1 MSSIDNPLN
10 HTGSPGAEIRVLPS
24 ELMLRAAHG
33 QTYLDVLRKNGVD
46 IATDCGGNGTCGQ
59 CRIQFV
65 SSPPDPTSADR
76 QHIDPNDIVSGCR
89 LACAHQVT
97 GPATIEIGDE
107 RLNEGTPHRNAS
119 PGDQHDRLG
128 RRGGASAKSNAVEG
142 DDGPTVAGGGTKR
155 PASGCG
161 IAIDIGTTTLT
172 AALFDLA
179 SRERLRTAAI
189 RNPQRMYGADVIS
202 RIAHVRREGEPGLQE
217 LHLSVLSALN
227 QLIARLSESV
237 PVSAESIRR
246 VVVVGN
252 PTMLHLFLNVS
263 PVGIDVS
270 PFAPAFTGAV
280 ERSAESLTLGVH
292 PQAVVETLPAVSAY
306 VGADII
312 AGLLATRFGD
322 CPGRALFLDVGTN
335 GEIVLAGGEHL
346 FACSTAAG
354 PAFEGASVV
363 QGMLA
368 SPGAV
373 ESVRVHD
380 GGVTCNVIG
389 DVAGT
394 GICGTG
400 LLSAVSQLLRIGLI
414 DPSGRFRREGSPLD
428 ARFEGDG
435 REARFRLTDGAT
447 PVYLYQCDVRELQLA
462 KAALRAGIEVILSIA
477 GVAADDLVEVLVAG
491 AFSSGLM
498 RDDLVET
505 GLLPPVAVTRIRG
518 VGNTAVRGAAHVL
531 LDEAKA
537 ATAKALVERVD
548 HVELS
553 GNREFSQLYP
563 RRMSF
568 GRIP

>member
-1 MSSIDNPLN
+1 MSSTDDVSTHSDTLYV
-10 HTGSPGAEIRVLPS
+10 EIRIDSS
-24 ELMLRAAHG
+24 ELTLKAARG

-46 IATDCGGNGTCGQ
+46 IATDCGGNGTCGK

-65 SSPPDPTSADR
+65 SSPPDPSPADR
-76 QHIDPNDIVSGCR
+76 HHIDPSDIISGCR
-89 LACAHQVT
+89 LACTHQVT
-97 GPATIEIGDE
+97 GPATIEIGTGAPSK
-107 RLNEGTPHRNAS
+107 RVPHRNIQR
-119 PGDQHDRLG
+119 GGQRDRLV
-128 RRGGASAKSNAVEG
+128 RHGGAAAKSNAAEG
-142 DDGPTVAGGGTKR
+142 DGKTPEGGRTER

-172 AALFDLA
+172 AALFDRV
-179 SRERLRTAAI
+179 SREHLRTVTI

-202 RIAHVRREGEPGLQE
+202 RIAHVRREGEAGLQQ
-217 LHLSVLSALN
+217 LHLSVISALN
-227 QLIARLSESV
+227 ELIARLSKSES
-237 PVSAESIRR
+237 VSAECIRR

-270 PFAPAFTGAV
+270 PFVPALTGAV

-306 VGADII
+306 IGADII
-312 AGLLATRFGD
+312 AGLLSTRFGD
-322 CPGRALFLDVGTN
+322 RPASALFLDVGTN

-354 PAFEGASVV
+354 PAFEGTSVV
-363 QGMLA
+363 QGMLT

-380 GGVTCNVIG
+380 GGVTCSVIG
-389 DVAGT
+389 DVTGT

-428 ARFEGDG
+428 ARFEGKG

-447 PVYLYQCDVRELQLA
+447 PVYLYQRDVRELQLA
-462 KAALRAGIEVILSIA
+462 KAALRAGIEVILSSA
-477 GVAADDLVEVLVAG
+477 DVAADDLVEVLVAG

-498 RDDLVET
+498 GDDLVET
-505 GLLPPVAVTRIRG
+505 GLLPPVAATRIRG
-518 VGNTAVRGAAHVL
+518 VGNAAVRGAAHVL

-537 ATAKALVERVD
+537 ATAKELAERVD
-548 HVELS
+548 YVELS

>member
-1 MSSIDNPLN
+1 MSTDDPSN
-10 HTGSPGAEIRVLPS
+10 HTDTLSAEIQVLPAK
-24 ELMLRAAHG
+24 LMLKAARDR
-33 QTYLDVLRKNGVD
+33 TYLDALRKNGVD

-59 CRIQFV
+59 CKIQFV

-89 LACAHQVT
+89 LACAHPAT
-97 GPATIEIGDE
+97 GPASIEIGDG

-119 PGDQHDRLG
+119 PGDRHDRLG
-128 RRGGASAKSNAVEG
+128 RRGGAAAKSKTAER
-142 DDGPTVAGGGTKR
+142 DGRTPAGGGTER
-155 PASGCG
+155 PVSGYG

-202 RIAHVRREGEPGLQE
+202 RIAHIRREGEAGLQE
-217 LHLSVLSALN
+217 LHLSVISALN
-227 QLIARLSESV
+227 QLIMRLSESV

-270 PFAPAFTGAV
+270 PFVPAFSGAV
-280 ERSAESLTLGVH
+280 QRSAESLTLGVH
-292 PQAVVETLPAVSAY
+292 PQAVIETLPGVSAY
-306 VGADII
+306 IGADII
-312 AGLLATRFGD
+312 AGLLDTRFGD
-322 CPGRALFLDVGTN
+322 CPAKSLFLDVGTN
-335 GEIVLAGGEHL
+335 GEIVLCGGDRL

-373 ESVRVHD
+373 ETVRVHD
-380 GGVTCNVIG
+380 GGVTCGVIG
-389 DVAGT
+389 DVAAA
-394 GICGTG
+394 GICGSG
-400 LLSAVSQLLRIGLI
+400 LLSAVSQLLRVGLI
-414 DPSGRFRREGSPLD
+414 DPSGRFRREGSALD
-428 ARFEGDG
+428 ARFEGKG
-435 REARFRLTDGAT
+435 RDARFRLTDGAT
-447 PVYLYQCDVRELQLA
+447 PVYLYQQDVREVQLA
-462 KAALRAGIEVILSIA
+462 KAALRAGIDVILSNADIS
-477 GVAADDLVEVLVAG
+477 ADDLVEVLVAG

-498 RDDLVET
+498 GDDLVET
-505 GLLPPVAVTRIRG
+505 GLLPPVAVTRIHG
-518 VGNTAVRGAAHVL
+518 VGNAAVRGAAHVL

-537 ATAKALVERVD
+537 ATAKELVERVEY
-548 HVELS
+548 VELS
-553 GNREFSQLYP
+553 VNREFSQLYP

-568 GRIP
+568 GPIP

>member
-1 MSSIDNPLN
+1 MSTVDPSD
-10 HTGSPGAEIRVLPS
+10 HTDILSVEIQVLPAK
-24 ELMLRAAHG
+24 LMLKAARDR
-33 QTYLDVLRKNGVD
+33 TYLEALRKNGVD

-59 CRIQFV
+59 CRFQFV

-76 QHIDPNDIVSGCR
+76 QHIDPNDIASGCR
-89 LACAHQVT
+89 LACAHTVT
-97 GPATIEIGDE
+97 GPATIVIGDG
-107 RLNEGTPHRNAS
+107 RLNEGTPHPNAL
-119 PGDQHDRLG
+119 PGDRHDHLG
-128 RRGGASAKSNAVEG
+128 RQGEAAANSNAAEE
-142 DDGPTVAGGGTKR
+142 DGRTLTEVGSRQPV
-155 PASGCG
+155 SGYG
-161 IAIDIGTTTLT
+161 IAIDIGTTTVT
-172 AALFDLA
+172 VALFDLA
-179 SRERLRTAAI
+179 SRERLRTASI

-202 RIAHVRREGEPGLQE
+202 RIAHVRREGQVGLQE
-217 LHLSVLSALN
+217 LHLLAISALN
-227 QLIARLSESV
+227 QLIARLSDSV
-237 PVSAESIRR
+237 SMSAESIRR

-270 PFAPAFTGAV
+270 PFVPAFTGV
-280 ERSAESLTLGVH
+280 VRSSAAALSLDVH
-292 PQAVVETLPAVSAY
+292 PRAVVETLPAVSAY
-306 VGADII
+306 IGADII
-312 AGLLATRFGD
+312 AGLLATRLGD
-322 CPGRALFLDVGTN
+322 CPGRALFLDIGTN
-335 GEIVLAGGEHL
+335 GEIVLADGDHL
-346 FACSTAAG
+346 FACTTAAG

-380 GGVTCNVIG
+380 GGVTCGVIG

-400 LLSAVSQLLRIGLI
+400 LISAVSELLRAGLI
-414 DPSGRFRREGSPLD
+414 DPSGRFRGEDSALD
-428 ARFEGDG
+428 VRFEGKG

-462 KAALRAGIEVILSIA
+462 KAALRAGIEVILSNADI
-477 GVAADDLVEVLVAG
+477 AADDLTEILVAG

-498 RDDLVET
+498 GDDLVEL

-537 ATAKALVERVD
+537 ATAKDLVERVD
-548 HVELS
+548 YIGLS

-563 RRMSF
+563 RRMLF
-568 GRIP
+568 GRVP

>member
-1 MSSIDNPLN
+1 
-10 HTGSPGAEIRVLPS
+10 
-24 ELMLRAAHG
+24 MLKAPRG
-33 QTYLDVLRKNGVD
+33 RTYLDVLRKNGVD
-46 IATDCGGNGTCGQ
+46 IPTDCGGNGTCGK
-59 CRIQFV
+59 CKIQFV
-65 SSPPDPTSADR
+65 GSPPDPTPTDR
-76 QHIDPNDIVSGCR
+76 NHIDPSDIVSGCR
-89 LACAHQVT
+89 LACTHKVA
-97 GPATIEIGDE
+97 GPATIEIGVGRRNE
-107 RLNEGTPHRNAS
+107 RAPHRSAS
-119 PGDQHDRLG
+119 ARDRHDDLA
-128 RRGGASAKSNAVEG
+128 RRGGAAAKSNAVEG
-142 DDGPTVAGGGTKR
+142 SGRKLEGRGTER
-155 PASGCG
+155 PVSGCG

-172 AALFDLA
+172 AALFNLA

-202 RIAHVRREGEPGLQE
+202 RIAYVRREGEAGLQG
-217 LHLSVLSALN
+217 LHLSVISALN
-227 QLIARLSESV
+227 QLITRLNESV
-237 PVSAESIRR
+237 HVSAESIRR

-280 ERSAESLTLGVH
+280 QRSAESLTLGVH
-292 PQAVVETLPAVSAY
+292 PQAVVEMLPAVSAY

-322 CPGRALFLDVGTN
+322 CPARCLFLDVGTN
-335 GEIVLAGGEHL
+335 GEIVLGGGEHL

-380 GGVTCNVIG
+380 GGVTCGVIG
-389 DVAGT
+389 DAVAT
-394 GICGTG
+394 GICGSG
-400 LLSAVSQLLRIGLI
+400 LLSAVSQLLRVGLI
-414 DPSGRFRREGSPLD
+414 DPSGRFRREGSTLD
-428 ARFEGDG
+428 ARFEGKG

-447 PVYLYQCDVRELQLA
+447 PVYLYQRDVRELQLA
-462 KAALRAGIEVILSIA
+462 KAALRAGIEVILSNA
-477 GVAADDLVEVLVAG
+477 DVAADDLVEVLVAG

-498 RDDLVET
+498 GDDLVET
-505 GLLPPVAVTRIRG
+505 GLLPPVAATRIRG
-518 VGNTAVRGAAHVL
+518 VGNAAVRGAAHVL

-537 ATAKALVERVD
+537 ATAKELVERVEY
-548 HVELS
+548 VELS

-568 GRIP
+568 GRTP